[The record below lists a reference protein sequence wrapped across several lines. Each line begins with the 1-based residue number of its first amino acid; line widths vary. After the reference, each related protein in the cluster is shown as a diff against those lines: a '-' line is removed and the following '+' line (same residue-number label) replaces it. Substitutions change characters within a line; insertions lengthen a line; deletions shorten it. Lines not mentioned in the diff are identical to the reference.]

1 MFKTHFF
8 LVDEL
13 SVSRLEGNSN
23 GSRLFVDL
31 EIR

>member
-1 MFKTHFF
+1 VFKTHFF

-13 SVSRLEGNSN
+13 SASRLEGNSN

-31 EIR
+31 ETR